1 MNKGKVTTLRTA
13 RKPDRNYIEDPTIV
27 KIAKLALILADKVC
41 DIETKQLCIKA
52 CERMEY
58 ITAEEAVQ
66 LMMYRTELERF
77 TDHEDCNEEELS

>member
-1 MNKGKVTTLRTA
+1 MNKGNVTPLRTA
-13 RKPDRNYIEDPTIV
+13 RKPDRNYIKDPTIV
-27 KIAKLALILADKVC
+27 KIAKLALILADKDC

-52 CERMEY
+52 AERMEC

-66 LMMYRTELERF
+66 LMMFRTELERF